1 MISVSLSSAWLNKQL
16 KRTKYAVIVF
26 AKKRKKA
33 ANKFCPLAGRYKAK
47 MFRITLLLLLSFS
60 FQVLASDECEK
71 VVSGYETKDTMYVI
85 CDSLTGITLEQANQK
100 LKSIFEQYKGEP
112 DEIIV
117 YFVSSQKLVGK
128 SDTELQPED
137 FVGFYYTH
145 NSVLTIWPNLE
156 SRKKEMYLKWW

>member
-1 MISVSLSSAWLNKQL
+1 MAWPNKSIMVGIL
-16 KRTKYAVIVF
+16 
-26 AKKRKKA
+26 
-33 ANKFCPLAGRYKAK
+33 LAGKALLKSPYVKRYKAK
-47 MFRITLLLLLSFS
+47 MFRITLLLLISFS
-60 FQVLASDECEK
+60 FQVLAGDECEK
-71 VVSGYETKDTMYVI
+71 VVSGYETKDTMYVV

-145 NSVLTIWPNLE
+145 NSVLIIWPNIE